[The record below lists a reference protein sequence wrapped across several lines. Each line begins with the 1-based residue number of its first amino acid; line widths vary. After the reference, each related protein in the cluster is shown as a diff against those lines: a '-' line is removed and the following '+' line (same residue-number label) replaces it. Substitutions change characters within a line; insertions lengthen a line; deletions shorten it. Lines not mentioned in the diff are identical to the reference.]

1 MYEGVDG
8 RIFNIY
14 HCREIRCQLRQESEY
29 IEEQVEDEE
38 LTFGYGQE
46 AKQNDTVS
54 MPTMNIVMNI
64 TD

>member
-8 RIFNIY
+8 GIFDIY
-14 HCREIRCQLRQESEY
+14 HRCEICCQLRQESEY

-46 AKQNDTVS
+46 AEQNDAVS
-54 MPTMNIVMNI
+54 MPMMNIVMNI

>member
-1 MYEGVDG
+1 MYEGVDSG
-8 RIFNIY
+8 IFDIY
-14 HCREIRCQLRQESEY
+14 CRREIRCQLRQESEY

-46 AKQNDTVS
+46 AEQNNAVS
-54 MPTMNIVMNI
+54 MPAMNIVMNI